1 MKKVQVLLSS
11 YNGENYIREQLDSI
25 LKQEKVDIHLLIR
38 DDGST
43 DGTRDILKQ
52 YEAAQKNITVTYGKN
67 LGVIKSFFEL
77 IKQADSQADYIAFS
91 DQDDVWLSGK
101 LNRAVSLLEQQ
112 EHNNTPFV
120 YCSAQQLTDG
130 QLNPLPSGIRYKQ
143 VRPAFENALVE
154 NMCTGC
160 TCVINRKMLGLLKD
174 REPDF
179 TVMHDFWIYLVGSCF
194 GSVVYDTQSYILYR
208 QHTKNE
214 LGAASS
220 LLENYKRRIRNFK
233 KHRGQLTRQ
242 AEELLRLYGGE
253 MPPTQQQLAREL
265 VQAKTKRNLRW
276 KLIRTGGIFRQRK
289 SDDVIMKS
297 LLLLGLL

>member
-52 YEAAQKNITVTYGKN
+52 YETAQKNITVTYGKN

-208 QHTKNE
+208 QHAKNE

-242 AEELLRLYGGE
+242 AEELLRLYGRE